1 MKPIEFSEQTLV
13 IAKDQPE
20 YLPLPAYVDSE
31 GLVTFCWQLSWKE
44 RLQLLW
50 SGCIWHQV
58 MTFSSSLQPQLLLTE
73 KLKL

>member
-73 KLKL
+73 KPKL